1 MPIHT
6 LLLDADGV
14 IQRPA
19 AHWDATWRALLPES
33 RRTDRDLRAFFTD
46 IWAAELPALSG
57 ACDISEALAGVLEK
71 WDCLASAKQCLDA
84 WTLIDVQHD
93 VLRVIDELRGAGLA
107 VHLATN
113 QQAALRRA
121 QRGEAERS
129 RTVASACAAPQRS
142 HSRNADNQQAH
153 RAAFMSETL
162 GYRRRFE
169 REYYSCRIG
178 AAKPSRA
185 YFQHILDDLACKPE
199 SVLFVDDVAANVEA
213 ARQLGIHAVQH
224 HLDAGL
230 ERFVQH
236 LAQFGIEVLRD

>member
-46 IWAAELPALSG
+46 IWAAELPALAG
-57 ACDISEALAGVLEK
+57 VGDISETLTGVLEK
-71 WDCLASAKQCLDA
+71 WGCSASAKQCLDA

-107 VHLATN
+107 VHLAT
-113 QQAALRRA
+113 
-121 QRGEAERS
+121 
-129 RTVASACAAPQRS
+129 
-142 HSRNADNQQAH
+142 NQQAH

-185 YFQHILDDLACKPE
+185 YFQHILDDLACEPE